1 MKLNASAA
9 YFRLH
14 TVSPFHREMVQLTR
28 LKFWA
33 RKMNAVSHLEGM
45 IFSMGLP
52 WYIQQRTNSQV
63 REHHVGKVQ
72 RQYVPSSG
80 SGNAAS
86 PSGQGERDRS

>member
-45 IFSMGLP
+45 IFSMELP
-52 WYIQQRTNSQV
+52 W
-63 REHHVGKVQ
+63 
-72 RQYVPSSG
+72 
-80 SGNAAS
+80 
-86 PSGQGERDRS
+86 